1 MCSDCK
7 NCEGQGQEKILMK
20 RIVRVVGHNGVVYEL
35 PMTEEQAAFF
45 LRMAEFKVHTDP
57 RITFH
62 DRFIEV
68 IAKWKEN
75 WKI

>member
-1 MCSDCK
+1 
-7 NCEGQGQEKILMK
+7 MK

-45 LRMAEFKVHTDP
+45 LRMAEFKVQADP

-62 DRFIEV
+62 DRFVEV
-68 IAKWKEN
+68 IAKWKEKQTLRH
-75 WKI
+75 W